1 MLLLHGPDAQL
12 LDDAL
17 ALVADRLFPDTASA
31 AFGREVLDGRETDA
45 QTVVT
50 SAMTLPLL
58 GGVRLVVVRHA
69 QALGQRHAEALGAY
83 ARDPNPST
91 RLLLVADRL
100 FPDTASAAFGREVF
114 DGRETDAQAVVT
126 SAMTLPLLGG
136 LRLVIVRHAQALG
149 QRHAEALGAYA
160 RDPNPS
166 TRLLL
171 LADEGLRT
179 SRDRRA
185 DHWLVQALPAGAIV
199 DLPARQGRELA
210 GWLRQRAAAEGL
222 QVSEEATRLLIEWVG
237 EDGAVLLGE
246 VRKAALAGGADN
258 RSVGVNEVG
267 AIVGERRLADV
278 FELTRAVQRR
288 DCVLALK
295 TLERLL
301 TTEEPM
307 RMLALLA
314 RDLRLAWT
322 VRTLTEAG
330 QSPAE
335 IARALRLPP
344 AVVET
349 LGRGDPAARLAEK
362 LARCWDVERRVKSS
376 GEPRAELT
384 VLVADLCAER

>member
-1 MLLLHGPDAQL
+1 
-12 LDDAL
+12 
-17 ALVADRLFPDTASA
+17 
-31 AFGREVLDGRETDA
+31 
-45 QTVVT
+45 
-50 SAMTLPLL
+50 
-58 GGVRLVVVRHA
+58 
-69 QALGQRHAEALGAY
+69 
-83 ARDPNPST
+83 
-91 RLLLVADRL
+91 
-100 FPDTASAAFGREVF
+100 
-114 DGRETDAQAVVT
+114 
-126 SAMTLPLLGG
+126 
-136 LRLVIVRHAQALG
+136 
-149 QRHAEALGAYA
+149 
-160 RDPNPS
+160 
-166 TRLLL
+166 
-171 LADEGLRT
+171 
-179 SRDRRA
+179 
-185 DHWLVQALPAGAIV
+185 ALPAGAIV
-199 DLPARQGRELA
+199 DLPARRGRELA

-344 AVVET
+344 AAGQRRAGLRT
-349 LGRGDPAARLAEK
+349 RPCRPARRWSRCASRRARRSPAMG
-362 LARCWDVERRVKSS
+362 AADAACWCRTSS
-376 GEPRAELT
+376 VSTRTPSGSSRPRASST
-384 VLVADLCAER
+384 RPPRGRSCSRRRRPG